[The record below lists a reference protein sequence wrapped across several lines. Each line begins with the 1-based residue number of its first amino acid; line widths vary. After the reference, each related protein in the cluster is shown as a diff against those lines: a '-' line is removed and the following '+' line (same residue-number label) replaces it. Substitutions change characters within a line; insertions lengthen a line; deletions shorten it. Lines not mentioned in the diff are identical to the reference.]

1 MSTGTITDFY
11 SSYMEVVRSRHTSRK
26 FKDEVIPKEIF
37 EKVIEAGRHACSGA
51 NAQPWEYIVVED
63 PKMKE
68 QIGEYFVNEARL
80 RAKLKMGFPTPNYS
94 GMKTAPGLIVALVDY
109 RYVNAFPV
117 LNDGSELDRMYQENA
132 QRILLQSLSASVMS
146 IHLAIASLGYSSW
159 WVTAIGQEKAQK
171 TLKPILGVPEVLH
184 VIDIISFGH
193 PEKEPYVRYKK
204 PLEEIVH
211 WGRYDQSRI
220 KTDQD
225 IQDWIETR
233 RHKVMYKDESNVD

>member
-1 MSTGTITDFY
+1 MTTGTLTDLY
-11 SSYMEVVRSRHTSRK
+11 SSFMEVVRGRHTSRK
-26 FKDEVIPKEIF
+26 FKDEVIAREVF
-37 EKVIEAGRHACSGA
+37 EKVIEAGRHSCSGA
-51 NAQPWEYIVVED
+51 NSQPWEYVVVED
-63 PKMKE
+63 PKMKG
-68 QIGEYFVNEARL
+68 QIGDYFINEARD

-132 QRILLQSLSASVMS
+132 QRILLQSLAASVMS

-184 VIDIISFGH
+184 VIDIISFGR

-204 PLEEIVH
+204 PLEEIIH
-211 WGRYDQSRI
+211 WNRYDQSRV
-220 KTDQD
+220 KTDED
-225 IQDWIETR
+225 IREWIETR